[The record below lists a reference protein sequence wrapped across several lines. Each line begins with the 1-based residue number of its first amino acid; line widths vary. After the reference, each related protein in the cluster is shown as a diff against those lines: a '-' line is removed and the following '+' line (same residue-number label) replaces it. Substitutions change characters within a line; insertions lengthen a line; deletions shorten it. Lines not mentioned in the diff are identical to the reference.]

1 MRPVFLRVEKEGS
14 FWSIGHPHR
23 VGKRE
28 TISPLRNCTTVH
40 PHRMRNFVDL
50 KYLIVPVLSV
60 VVRRDVFIPTRG
72 EHIVGFITGLFDS
85 GSSPHAWGTQ
95 GDAADQ
101 LLEER
106 FIPTRVGNTRC
117 VPDRDRPAPVHPHT
131 RGEHS

>member
-1 MRPVFLRVEKEGS
+1 
-14 FWSIGHPHR
+14 
-23 VGKRE
+23 
-28 TISPLRNCTTVH
+28 
-40 PHRMRNFVDL
+40 MRNFVDL

-106 FIPTRVGNTRC
+106 FIPTRVGNTISSRISTT
-117 VPDRDRPAPVHPHT
+117 VATVHPHT
-131 RGEHS
+131 RGEHTLRSRP